1 MRFTADGKENLL
13 LMMTEAPIV
22 DYFQWQSL
30 VRSLL
35 AKGKFSLL
43 SRCLDYTDKSFSG
56 SPLKNEFE
64 AYKMLDSYEL
74 EEAER
79 ISFDLTKKYRNNTDY
94 QFLYAYVLSCNE
106 KYKESN
112 KALQHLIKKHKKED
126 GDIYSLLGYNS
137 YLMSY
142 GDTNSTEWEN
152 SQNYFIKAE
161 IKLKRDGLPS
171 QEVSLNLNLMDQKQ
185 RELLQDKKDREE
197 YKYWLYNTPANQ
209 AHLISKE
216 EQEDS
221 QYLFCNLGSSP
232 REGDLVFFV
241 NQNQGSGKTRLFS
254 LYTVMGT
261 PSWNN
266 LEGYKTPLKQLYTL
280 NSPVE
285 LPQSLKQEKSSLLL
299 SKKKQNYKLPKGIY
313 QLSEKGISSLGKAL
327 IKDIDS
333 KEAAKKMQ
341 EALGLKKAS

>member
-1 MRFTADGKENLL
+1 
-13 LMMTEAPIV
+13 
-22 DYFQWQSL
+22 
-30 VRSLL
+30 
-35 AKGKFSLL
+35 
-43 SRCLDYTDKSFSG
+43 
-56 SPLKNEFE
+56 
-64 AYKMLDSYEL
+64 
-74 EEAER
+74 
-79 ISFDLTKKYRNNTDY
+79 
-94 QFLYAYVLSCNE
+94 
-106 KYKESN
+106 
-112 KALQHLIKKHKKED
+112 
-126 GDIYSLLGYNS
+126 
-137 YLMSY
+137 MSY

-313 QLSEKGISSLGKAL
+313 QLSEKESAVLVKL
-327 IKDIDS
+327 
-333 KEAAKKMQ
+333 
-341 EALGLKKAS
+341 